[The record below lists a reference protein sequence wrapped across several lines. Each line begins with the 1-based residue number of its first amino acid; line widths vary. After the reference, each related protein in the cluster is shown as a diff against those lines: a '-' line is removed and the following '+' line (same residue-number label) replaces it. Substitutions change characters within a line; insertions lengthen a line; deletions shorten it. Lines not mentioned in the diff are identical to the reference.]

1 MSDDEGCDDRDYRDA
16 VRKAE
21 RATRWGWAAIAGVTG
36 LLAAAVTALVVVG
49 WLVAV
54 ALGYAMALMD

>member
-1 MSDDEGCDDRDYRDA
+1 MSDDEECDDRDHRDA

-21 RATRWGWAAIAGVTG
+21 RATRWGWVAVAGVTG
-36 LLAAAVTALVVVG
+36 LLAAAVTALVVVW